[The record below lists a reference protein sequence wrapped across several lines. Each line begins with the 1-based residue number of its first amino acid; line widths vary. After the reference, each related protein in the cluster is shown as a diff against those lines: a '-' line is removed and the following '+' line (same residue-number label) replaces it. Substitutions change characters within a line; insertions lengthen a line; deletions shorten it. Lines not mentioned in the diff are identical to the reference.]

1 MKKKRPM
8 NEKLALNFEKE
19 MREMYKHAKE
29 KYKCNSARFLQMIN
43 QYDGGRATKGLIKNR
58 WDTGELSDGFTNLCI
73 INRSDL
79 TMKYIVQK
87 PECSGFLLWRK
98 YNIAEKYW
106 EIKERYP
113 WYLI

>member
-19 MREMYKHAKE
+19 MRKMYKHAKE

-58 WDTGELSDGFTNLCI
+58 
-73 INRSDL
+73 
-79 TMKYIVQK
+79 
-87 PECSGFLLWRK
+87 
-98 YNIAEKYW
+98 
-106 EIKERYP
+106 
-113 WYLI
+113 

>member
-19 MREMYKHAKE
+19 MREMYKLAKE

-58 WDTGELSDGFTNLCI
+58 
-73 INRSDL
+73 
-79 TMKYIVQK
+79 
-87 PECSGFLLWRK
+87 
-98 YNIAEKYW
+98 
-106 EIKERYP
+106 
-113 WYLI
+113 